1 MCIHTR
7 KLAGAFVCLDENND
21 GCLILRPFLYLSFLP
36 FFFAHLTS
44 ATFDNRI
51 EQKNYDLFNPN
62 IPYHTK
68 VNTYK

>member
-21 GCLILRPFLYLSFLP
+21 GCLILI
-36 FFFAHLTS
+36 LTS